1 MSFDQL
7 KRREFIAL
15 LGAAAAACPLTA
27 RAQPAGVPVVGYLSV
42 RTLKSEGFL
51 LAAFRQGLGTG
62 GFVEGQNVS
71 FEYRFADG
79 HYEQL
84 PAMAADLVR
93 RRVAVI
99 FAGGGTGLAAKAAT
113 TTIPIVF
120 SINGDAVQA
129 GMVAS
134 LARPNGNVTGASN
147 LGGDV
152 TTKRLQLMHD
162 LIPTANSVGFLTNP
176 TNPANA
182 VNLEAFLRS
191 VQTAAASLSLDL
203 HVLEAS
209 NERDFEFVFAKLA
222 ELRAG
227 ALMIGPDPYFTS
239 RSEQLAGLT
248 LRHGIPASY
257 QFREFTAAGG
267 LMSYGGSISDGY
279 RVAGTYVAR
288 ILKGEKPGDLPVQQ
302 VTKVELVINLNT
314 AKALGLTVPQ
324 SLLFAADEVIE

>member
-1 MSFDQL
+1 MIG
-7 KRREFIAL
+7 RRKFITL
-15 LGAAAAACPLTA
+15 VGGAAAAWPLA
-27 RAQPAGVPVVGYLSV
+27 APAQAMPVIGYLSV
-42 RTLKSEGFL
+42 RTLKSERIL
-51 LAAFRQGLGTG
+51 LAAFRQGLGAS
-62 GFVEGQNVS
+62 GFVEDQNVS

-79 HYEQL
+79 RYEQL

-99 FAGGGTGLAAKAAT
+99 FAGGGTGAAAKAAT
-113 TTIPIVF
+113 STIPIVF
-120 SINGDAVQA
+120 SMNGDAVQA

-134 LARPNGNVTGASN
+134 LARPGSNVTGASN

-162 LIPTANSVGFLTNP
+162 LIPAASTVGLLM
-176 TNPANA
+176 NPANPA
-182 VNLEAFLRS
+182 NLQAFLRS
-191 VQTAAASLSLDL
+191 VQAAAASLGLDL
-203 HVLEAS
+203 HLLEAS
-209 NERDFEFVFAKLA
+209 NERDFELVFAKLA

-248 LRHGIPASY
+248 LRHGMPASY
-257 QFREFTAAGG
+257 QFREFTDAGG
-267 LMSYGGSISDGY
+267 LMSYGGNISDGY
-279 RVAGTYVAR
+279 RLAGTYVGR
-288 ILKGEKPGDLPVQQ
+288 ILKGEKPADLPVQQ

-324 SLLFAADEVIE
+324 SVLYAADEVIE

>member
-1 MSFDQL
+1 M
-7 KRREFIAL
+7 RRRDFITVVG
-15 LGAAAAACPLTA
+15 GAAAAWPLNA
-27 RAQPAGVPVVGYLSV
+27 RGQQAGVPLVGYLSV
-42 RTLKSEGFL
+42 RTLNSEGFL
-51 LAAFRQGLGTG
+51 LAAFREGIGAG

-120 SINGDAVQA
+120 SMNGDAVQA

-134 LARPNGNVTGASN
+134 LARPDSNVTGASN

-162 LIPTANSVGFLTNP
+162 LIPTASNVGFLMNP
-176 TNPANA
+176 TNPAN
-182 VNLEAFLRS
+182 LEAFLRG
-191 VQTAAASLSLDL
+191 VQAAAASLSLDL

-209 NERDFEFVFAKLA
+209 TERDFELVFAKLA

-227 ALMIGPDPYFTS
+227 ALLIGPDPYFTS

-288 ILKGEKPGDLPVQQ
+288 ILKGEKPADLPVQQ
-302 VTKVELVINLNT
+302 STKVELVINLNT
-314 AKALGLTVPQ
+314 AKALGIAVPQ